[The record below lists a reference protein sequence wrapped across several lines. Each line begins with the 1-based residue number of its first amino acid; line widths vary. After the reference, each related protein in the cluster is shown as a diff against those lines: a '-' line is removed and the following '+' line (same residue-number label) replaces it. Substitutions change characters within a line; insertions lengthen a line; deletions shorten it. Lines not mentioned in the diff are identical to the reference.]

1 MSDKD
6 TTETWTVVA
15 SVDDVA
21 RTNLYEVHVGRQVVL
36 LVKVGD
42 ELRAYQGLC
51 PHQLARLSEG
61 MLVDDA
67 IQCPRH
73 LARFSIDDGRCTG
86 GWQLEPLRRYGV
98 RIDNGDVLLSLPLKK
113 LG

>member
-1 MSDKD
+1 M
-6 TTETWTVVA
+6 TERDAAEAWTVVA

-21 RTNLYEVHVGRQVVL
+21 QTILHEVHVGRQIVL

-42 ELRAYQGLC
+42 EIRAYQGLC

-61 MLVDDA
+61 MLVDDT

-73 LARFSIDDGRCTG
+73 LARFSIDDGRCKG
-86 GWQLEPLRRYGV
+86 GWQLEPLRRFGV
-98 RIDNGDVLLSLPLKK
+98 RIDNGEILLSLPLKK
-113 LG
+113 LD